1 MGKTYFDV
9 AGKPKAKAEKMISAG
24 LKALSR
30 DFPQAVDMVAEAI
43 SWSDGKIADEVS
55 IDDNGNIVVYG
66 WCSGAPTSNTIT
78 PDGKI
83 VNSYN
88 AECDDDQGY

>member
-24 LKALSR
+24 LKALSK

-43 SWSDGKIADEVS
+43 SWSDGKMADEVS
-55 IDDNGNIVVYG
+55 VNDRGNLVVYG
-66 WCSGAPTSNTIT
+66 WCSGAPTSTEIT
-78 PDGKI
+78 PSGEVVD
-83 VNSYN
+83 SYN
-88 AECDDDQGY
+88 GECDDQGY